1 MHKSP
6 LILCL
11 IAMPFVLASGEN
23 AEEDAVNDAKETVV
37 KFFEAFNAADND
49 ALQDY
54 MNYPHIFLTRNG
66 QARIIE
72 ERWDMNFEGLREREG
87 WRRSTIDSLEVSMV
101 FEDKVHLNLVFSRVG
116 QDGEIYRTVPGQWIV
131 TKQDGRWGVQLRSY

>member
-1 MHKSP
+1 MHKSL

-23 AEEDAVNDAKETVV
+23 AEDDTVNDAKETVV

-49 ALQDY
+49 ALQKY

-72 ERWDMNFEGLREREG
+72 ERWNMNFEGLGDREG
-87 WRRSTIDSLEVSMV
+87 WQRSTIDSIEASMV
-101 FEDKVHLNLVFSRVG
+101 FEDKVHLNLVFSRVN

-131 TKQDGRWGVQLRSY
+131 TKKDGHWGV